1 MFKYITYLQIFAS
14 FFFAFFSL
22 FFPGIIT
29 YKQFVVVLGGISLIA
44 ILYEF
49 IVDFRNQTVFLLV
62 VILLAILVFSY
73 YTTGQR
79 YGYYSEKYPSFFLVL
94 LGNLTPVVLCA
105 VIVSKHTFIQQQ
117 VIRLAPIVSLIFT
130 VLAFV
135 STFFHTSSTSGGYI
149 DNEFG
154 LNYQTVSYAAAYG
167 GALAGFFVNCHKT
180 IHWPLFFNADIWKVI
195 MLSTIYVDFVI
206 ILFAGGRGGL
216 IMFLMQI
223 VLFFY
228 ILSRRRVS
236 RKQRLAVVLIF
247 LLTIV
252 FVPLAIN
259 YVQSSGFDGV
269 GFERI
274 VQFIREND
282 QSGRQ
287 GLRAKAYESFL
298 ESPIIGH
305 GIGSVFY
312 EVGHYSHNS
321 VLDVLVETGLVGLIF
336 YSGLLGFVIF
346 RLVKMM
352 KEGIASSLWTILFL
366 GSFMMSLS
374 SGYYL
379 AQLPMWWTVVFVIL
393 KRTNR

>member
-1 MFKYITYLQIFAS
+1 MFKYIAYLQIFAS

-29 YKQFVVVLGGISLIA
+29 YKQFVVVLGGLSLIA

-49 IVDFRNQTVFLLV
+49 IVDFRNQAVFLLV
-62 VILLAILVFSY
+62 IILLALLVFSY

-105 VIVSKHTFIQQQ
+105 VIVSKHPLIQQQ
-117 VIRLAPIVSLIFT
+117 IIRLAPIVSVIFT

-154 LNYQTVSYAAAYG
+154 LNYQTISYAAAYG

-180 IHWPLFFNADIWKVI
+180 VHWPLFFNANIWKVI
-195 MLSTIYVDFVI
+195 MLSTIYLDFVI

-223 VLFFY
+223 VLFLY

-236 RKQRLAVVLIF
+236 WKQRLAVVLIF
-247 LLTIV
+247 FLTIIFIPV
-252 FVPLAIN
+252 LIN
-259 YVQSSGFDGV
+259 YVQSSGFENA

-274 VQFIREND
+274 VEFIREND

-287 GLRAKAYESFL
+287 GLRAKAFESFL
-298 ESPIIGH
+298 EKPVFGH

-312 EVGHYSHNS
+312 EIGHYSHNS
-321 VLDVLVETGLVGLIF
+321 VLDVLVETGIIGLIF
-336 YSGLLGFVIF
+336 YVGMLGFVFF
-346 RLVKMM
+346 RLVKMIN
-352 KEGIASSLWTILFL
+352 KDTVSSLWAVLFL

-379 AQLPMWWTVVFVIL
+379 AQLPMWWTVTFVIL
-393 KRTNR
+393 KQNNR